1 MFEKG
6 EFMLN
11 KNESVQA
18 KKRAVK
24 RLLGNIGIL
33 IPLIVLLIIIF
44 IAAIGCTVGSLTYGP
59 GSYVPLVVVSEI
71 VAYIIFGVLFFYVVR
86 YMGYRKRFKKIFSH
100 YEILQEYSPRY
111 KNTEY
116 TRESIKDELK
126 KTKDY
131 TKVYDFLASVEKDYA
146 ELIINNQNNY
156 QKAKEQIQK
165 DKLEEKKNNINKSS
179 AKKSDD
185 RFLQLTNYAN
195 SKNNTFEI
203 KDKYQFKAILLTI
216 YNNVRYL
223 ENKRTAKAVK
233 NQLKSAYNNNNIEEV
248 NSILQKYS
256 FSSVL
261 DSKVIGE
268 SKFKGTLVKYCLHK
282 VHMAILN
289 FFLLR
294 WLTLGIIS
302 YHGVVVDTKYQV
314 NNTIIDG
321 HKLKFRGNFL
331 QVWWMNFKNF
341 LLNVITLGIYGLVN
355 KKFKGEVKGANAQ
368 KWAASKTRIAGE
380 NAVCLGTYTGSA
392 FKLTLLKIL
401 AFIGSLCTL
410 FICRTYFS
418 CLVAR
423 YRINNTVYDGKRLY
437 FDGTGK
443 QLFAKNLLWALL
455 TICTLFIYSFVA
467 KYKIEKWITEH
478 THFAPGVN
486 LSKKIRDISLLTQN
500 ASPVEEEIDLP
511 VDINKYPKELKI
523 AQQTLKSSPSK
534 VLKVS
539 TSRKVVAATI
549 PVICL
554 LGGSIFSITCGSIN
568 YGLYKLE
575 LNYYDQDNLN
585 RFTETLKLGMDESDV
600 IKFGEVRGTYN
611 DLTVIKNFNISD
623 FEFPIAYA
631 KFDSNN
637 KLEEFYGLSKEVNFD
652 KQMDNIINESQMAQ
666 KSMSTQLNS
675 ITNNTTL
682 DYYINESLNNTK
694 EVDLLGYF
702 TIAEYRA
709 GSNGSIIS
717 DENEFNLFLKKG
729 NVVSSVF
736 NNDHI
741 TYTIDYSYTDLVSG
755 KEVKTASRQD
765 YKFDENHDLHTH
777 FFDKVTVNKGTTEL
791 GYVINEI
798 NKNHIDITISS
809 DYADYGKMISGFETA
824 SLHFEK
830 GYTGKSKEVSYFRT
844 QLNSITF
851 ADDIVLDSSFNF
863 DDICDL
869 HDYLGNEYKNRLF
882 VIDNFI
888 ISRNE
893 YTSTHLDPT
902 KAPSFFN
909 RKQKHLFFEENSLS
923 IDYKNEVILN
933 LETTIGDDDINSL
946 TLTDDCLSLYG
957 NGNSTATI
965 NINQIKL
972 RMYGNPFNINPSS
985 DNSKLIV
992 NYKGSYD
999 DAKIYFTEECLNF
1012 LANTEGVTFNCN
1024 YQG

>member
-1 MFEKG
+1 
-6 EFMLN
+6 MLN
-11 KNESVQA
+11 KNESAQA

-33 IPLIVLLIIIF
+33 IPLVVLLFIIF
-44 IAAIGCTVGSLTYGP
+44 IAAIGCTVSSMTYGP
-59 GSYVPLVVVSEI
+59 ESYVPLVVVSGI
-71 VAYIIFGVLFFYVVR
+71 VAYIIFGILFFYVVR
-86 YMGYRKRFKKIFSH
+86 YVGYRKRFKKIFSH

-126 KTKDY
+126 KTKDC

-146 ELIINNQNNY
+146 ELIINNQINY

-261 DSKVIGE
+261 DSKIIGE

-282 VHMAILN
+282 VHMAVLN

-302 YHGVVVDTKYQV
+302 YHAVVVDTKYQV

-355 KKFKGEVKGANAQ
+355 KKFKGEDKGAKAQ

-401 AFIGSLCTL
+401 AFIVSLCTL

-467 KYKIEKWITEH
+467 KYKIEKWITKH

-486 LSKKIRDISLLTQN
+486 LSKKIRDLSLLTQN
-500 ASPVEEEIDLP
+500 TAPVEEEIDLP

-534 VLKVS
+534 VFKVS
-539 TSRKVVAATI
+539 TSRKVAAATI

-568 YGLYKLE
+568 YSLYKLE
-575 LNYYDQDNLN
+575 LKYNDQDNLN

-623 FEFPIAYA
+623 FEFPVAYA
-631 KFDSNN
+631 KFDSNS

-652 KQMDNIINESQMAQ
+652 KQKAQ
-666 KSMSTQLNS
+666 KSMSPQLNS

-682 DYYINESLNNTK
+682 DYYISESLNNTK
-694 EVDLLGYF
+694 EVYLLGYF
-702 TIAEYRA
+702 TIAEHIID
-709 GSNGSIIS
+709 SDGSIS
-717 DENEFNLFLKKG
+717 SNENEYNLFLTKG
-729 NVVSSVF
+729 NVVSSDL
-736 NNDHI
+736 NDDHI
-741 TYTIDYSYTDLVSG
+741 TYKIDYSYTDLISG
-755 KEVKTASRQD
+755 KEVKAYRTED
-765 YKFDENHDLHTH
+765 YKLNKNNDLHTT
-777 FFDKVTVNKGTTEL
+777 FFDKVTLNKGTTEL

-809 DYADYGKMISGFETA
+809 DYVDYGEMISDFDSA

-830 GYTGKSKEVSYFRT
+830 GYTGKNKKVSYFSRT

-869 HDYLGNEYKNRLF
+869 YDYLGKDEYENELF

-888 ISRNE
+888 VSRDE
-893 YTSTHLDPT
+893 YTRTHLDPSEAT
-902 KAPSFFN
+902 SFFN

-923 IDYKNEVILN
+923 IDYESKVILN

-957 NGNSTATI
+957 NSNSTATI

-972 RMYGNPFNINPSS
+972 RMYGNPFKFSQS
-985 DNSKLIV
+985 RNSKLIV

-1012 LANTEGVTFNCN
+1012 LTNTEYVEFNCN

>member
-1 MFEKG
+1 
-6 EFMLN
+6 MLN
-11 KNESVQA
+11 KNESAQV

-33 IPLIVLLIIIF
+33 IPLVVILYIIF
-44 IAAIGCTVGSLTYGP
+44 IAAIGCTVGSMTYGP
-59 GSYVPLVVVSEI
+59 GSYVPLVVVSGI
-71 VAYIIFGVLFFYVVR
+71 VAYIIFGILFFYVVR
-86 YMGYRKRFKKIFSH
+86 YVGYRKRFKKIFAH

-116 TRESIKDELK
+116 TSESIKDELK

-146 ELIINNQNNY
+146 ELIINNQSNY

-203 KDKYQFKAILLTI
+203 KDKYQFKSILLTI

-261 DSKVIGE
+261 DSKIIGE

-302 YHGVVVDTKYQV
+302 YHAVVVDTKYQV
-314 NNTIIDG
+314 NNTIING

-331 QVWWMNFKNF
+331 QVWWINFKNF

-355 KKFKGEVKGANAQ
+355 KKFKGEDKGAKAQ

-467 KYKIEKWITEH
+467 KYKIEKWITKH

-500 ASPVEEEIDLP
+500 ASSVEEEIDLP

-534 VLKVS
+534 VFKVP
-539 TSRKVVAATI
+539 TSRKVVAVTI

-568 YGLYKLE
+568 YSTYKMDQLYKNKE
-575 LNYYDQDNLN
+575 KLNKLA
-585 RFTETLKLGMDESDV
+585 ETIKIGSDKAE
-600 IKFGEVRGTYN
+600 ILKFGTENGTYN
-611 DLTVIKNFNISD
+611 NLTVFNNFNVED
-623 FEFPIAYA
+623 YEFAVAYA

-637 KLEEFYGLSKEVNFD
+637 KLEAFYGLAEEVDFN
-652 KQMDNIINESQMAQ
+652 KVY
-666 KSMSTQLNS
+666 NS
-675 ITNNTTL
+675 FTETDTHYIEKKMEDTLSFITNETTL
-682 DYYINESLNNTK
+682 DYFISEDLHNEK
-694 EVDLLGYF
+694 EVNLIG
-702 TIAEYRA
+702 T
-709 GSNGSIIS
+709 
-717 DENEFNLFLKKG
+717 FNLDVIEWTKTSDHNDIGHHLEDYGYNIFLTKG
-729 NVVSSVF
+729 SVVSSSLNRSQISYSIKYTFRNLF
-736 NNDHI
+736 NGEEFETAETH
-741 TYTIDYSYTDLVSG
+741 DYSLEENPDLES
-755 KEVKTASRQD
+755 
-765 YKFDENHDLHTH
+765 
-777 FFDKVTVNKGTTEL
+777 FFDKVTLNKGTTEL

-809 DYADYGKMISGFETA
+809 DYADYGEMISNFDSA

-830 GYTGKSKEVSYFRT
+830 GYTGKSKNVSYFRA

-851 ADDIVLDSSFNF
+851 ADDIVLDPSFKF
-863 DDICDL
+863 DDICNL
-869 HDYLGNEYKNRLF
+869 YDYLGKNEYENRLF
-882 VIDNFI
+882 VIENFI
-888 ISRNE
+888 ISRVG
-893 YTSTHLDPT
+893 YTRTHLDPT
-902 KAPSFFN
+902 EAPSFFN
-909 RKQKHLFFEENSLS
+909 RKQKHLFFEDNSLS
-923 IDYKNEVILN
+923 IDYENKVILN

-946 TLTDDCLSLYG
+946 TLTDDCLALYG
-957 NGNSTATI
+957 NSNSTATI

-972 RMYGNPFNINPSS
+972 RMYGNPFDINPSS
-985 DNSKLIV
+985 HNSKLIV
-992 NYKGSYD
+992 NYKGSYE
-999 DAKIYFTEECLNF
+999 DAQTYFTEECLDY
-1012 LANTEGVTFNCN
+1012 LTNTKGVTFNCN

>member
-1 MFEKG
+1 
-6 EFMLN
+6 MLN
-11 KNESVQA
+11 KNESAQA

-33 IPLIVLLIIIF
+33 IPLVVLLIIIF

-59 GSYVPLVVVSEI
+59 GSYVPLVVISGI
-71 VAYIIFGVLFFYVVR
+71 VAYIIFGILFFYVVR
-86 YMGYRKRFKKIFSH
+86 YVGYRKRFKKIFAH

-116 TRESIKDELK
+116 TREIIKDELK

-146 ELIINNQNNY
+146 ELIINNQSNY

-261 DSKVIGE
+261 DSKIIGE

-302 YHGVVVDTKYQV
+302 YHAVVVDTKYQV

-331 QVWWMNFKNF
+331 QVWWMNFKNS
-341 LLNVITLGIYGLVN
+341 LLNIITLGIYGLVN
-355 KKFKGEVKGANAQ
+355 KKFKGEVKGAKAQ

-467 KYKIEKWITEH
+467 KYKIEKWITKH

-486 LSKKIRDISLLTQN
+486 LSKKIRDLSLLTQN

-534 VLKVS
+534 VFKVS

-568 YGLYKLE
+568 YNTYKMDQLYNNKEKLNK
-575 LNYYDQDNLN
+575 LA
-585 RFTETLKLGMDESDV
+585 ETIKIGSDKAE
-600 IKFGEVRGTYN
+600 ILKFGTENGTYN
-611 DLTVIKNFNISD
+611 NLTVFNNFNVED
-623 FEFPIAYA
+623 YEFAVAYA

-637 KLEEFYGLSKEVNFD
+637 KLEAFYGLAEEVDFNKVYNSFTETD
-652 KQMDNIINESQMAQ
+652 THYIEKQMEDTLSF
-666 KSMSTQLNS
+666 
-675 ITNNTTL
+675 ITNETTL
-682 DYYINESLNNTK
+682 DYFISEDLHNEK
-694 EVDLLGYF
+694 EVNLIG
-702 TIAEYRA
+702 T
-709 GSNGSIIS
+709 
-717 DENEFNLFLKKG
+717 FNLDVIEWTKTSDHNGTGHHLEDYGYNIFLTKG
-729 NVVSSVF
+729 SVVSSSLNRDQISYAIKYTFRNLF
-736 NNDHI
+736 NGEEFV
-741 TYTIDYSYTDLVSG
+741 TAETRDYPLEENRDLG
-755 KEVKTASRQD
+755 P
-765 YKFDENHDLHTH
+765 
-777 FFDKVTVNKGTTEL
+777 FFDKVTLNKGTTEL

-809 DYADYGKMISGFETA
+809 DYADYGKMISGFDSA
-824 SLHFEK
+824 SLRFEK
-830 GYTGKSKEVSYFRT
+830 GYTGKSKNVSYFRA

-851 ADDIVLDSSFNF
+851 ADDIVLDPSFKF
-863 DDICDL
+863 DDICNL
-869 HDYLGNEYKNRLF
+869 YDYLGKDEYENKLF
-882 VIDNFI
+882 VIENFI
-888 ISRNE
+888 ISKVG
-893 YTSTHLDPT
+893 YTRTHLDPT
-902 KAPSFFN
+902 ETPSFFN

-923 IDYKNEVILN
+923 IDYENKVILN

-946 TLTDDCLSLYG
+946 TLTDDCLALYG
-957 NGNSTATI
+957 NSNSTATI

-972 RMYGNPFNINPSS
+972 RMYGNPFDINTSS
-985 DNSKLIV
+985 YNSKLIV
-992 NYKGSYD
+992 NYKGSYE
-999 DAKIYFTEECLNF
+999 DAQTYFTEECLDY
-1012 LANTEGVTFNCN
+1012 LTNTEGVTFNCN
-1024 YQG
+1024 YKG